1 MRFERQLQKMTYIT
15 NALCIMLNLHFVNN
29 KDIPKTVC
37 MNGVVLLFVS
47 LIDVIAFMEANESVG
62 MIMIV

>member
-1 MRFERQLQKMTYIT
+1 
-15 NALCIMLNLHFVNN
+15 MLNLHFVNN